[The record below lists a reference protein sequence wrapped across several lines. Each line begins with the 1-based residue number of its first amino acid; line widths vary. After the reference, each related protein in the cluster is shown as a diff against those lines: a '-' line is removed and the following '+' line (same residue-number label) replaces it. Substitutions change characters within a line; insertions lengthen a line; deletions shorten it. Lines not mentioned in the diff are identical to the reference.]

1 MAESKITVLVP
12 EELRRNVKAAA
23 AQRGETV
30 SQVVRTALEEYVAE
44 TKAIEA
50 QPQAALRHDSLL
62 SWRFSGGPG
71 DVSERVDE
79 RHCDAFQ
86 ILP

>member
-23 AQRGETV
+23 AQRGKTV
-30 SQVVRTALEEYVAE
+30 SQVVRTALEEYVAK
-44 TKAIEA
+44 TKAIET
-50 QPQAALRHDSLL
+50 QPQTALRNDPLL

-71 DVSERVDE
+71 DVAERVDE
-79 RHCDAFQ
+79 VFMNVG
-86 ILP
+86 